1 MDNIRNFI
9 KYLLWRDMGN
19 LGEGCLVSIVIW
31 VAIIFIIL
39 FVIGLI

>member
-9 KYLLWRDMGN
+9 KYC
-19 LGEGCLVSIVIW
+19 EGCLVYSVIW

>member
-1 MDNIRNFI
+1 MDDIKNFI
-9 KYLLWRDMGN
+9 KYLLWRDIVN

-39 FVIGLI
+39 FVMGLK